1 MNLSWCSLLH
11 FLTFDD
17 LEAKLR
23 SKFSLCALFL
33 PMYIFQHLS
42 GQRLKYGSAFLTEFD
57 FSKDVSENPG
67 FICPRVKSF

>member
-11 FLTFDD
+11 FLTFED

-23 SKFSLCALFL
+23 SKFSFCGLCL
-33 PMYIFQHLS
+33 PIYIFQHLS
-42 GQRLKYGSAFLTEFD
+42 GQRLKYGSALLTEFD
-57 FSKDVSENPG
+57 FSNDVSENPG